1 MKRIAFTWLKWATL
15 LIGVVILLAA
25 CSPAPQAAGGPA
37 AEFAGIECQV
47 FYRPSMGEGFREST
61 VTFAKGGDRG
71 AVEQDD
77 LGWEAAYW
85 DDEYE
90 GRSLSIAVTGLDTGE
105 ELVRQLYQIDREK
118 GLANQFV
125 GGHGF
130 TGLVYVYHP
139 VSTAEM
145 QYFCQAR

>member
-1 MKRIAFTWLKWATL
+1 MKRITRLSWTELV
-15 LIGVVILLAA
+15 IGAALLLAA
-25 CSPAPQAAGGPA
+25 CSPAPQAARGPA

-47 FYRPSMGEGFREST
+47 FYRPSMGESFREST
-61 VTFAKGGDRG
+61 VTLAKGGDR
-71 AVEQDD
+71 AVVEQDD
-77 LGWEAAYW
+77 LRWDASYW

-90 GRSLSIAVTGLDTGE
+90 GRSLSVAVTGLGTGE